1 MLWFG
6 HVQLYCR
13 LSSSAGGQLDEYAA
27 PNAAAAPLCEGSYC
41 RRKELLVGSMTCL
54 QRTSAKEQTGTLA
67 AACML
72 INVYA
77 VVG

>member
-1 MLWFG
+1 MLLFG
-6 HVQLYCR
+6 HVQLYCT
-13 LSSSAGGQLDEYAA
+13 LSSCQLDGHAA

-67 AACML
+67 AAWML
-72 INVYA
+72 INVYG